1 MNFGNAVSDKGIV
14 YLKSFSK
21 VYAIE
26 EIQIKEIKQ
35 KYRNNLDFTFYRE
48 FLQEEQWNGQLC
60 PRQNL

>member
-14 YLKSFSK
+14 YLKSFCK

-35 KYRNNLDFTFYRE
+35 KCRNNLDFTFYRE
-48 FLQEEQWNGQLC
+48 FLLEEQ
-60 PRQNL
+60 